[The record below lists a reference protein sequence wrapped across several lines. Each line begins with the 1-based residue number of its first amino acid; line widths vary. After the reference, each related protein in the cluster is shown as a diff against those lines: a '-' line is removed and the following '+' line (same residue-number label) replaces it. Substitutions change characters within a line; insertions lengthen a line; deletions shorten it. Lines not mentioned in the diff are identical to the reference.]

1 MFRLMT
7 AKADTGN
14 SMSKR
19 TKQKDL
25 RNNQNNKQ
33 KGYPMLGM
41 SMSLNC
47 SHRQV
52 QRHRLTHRCE
62 QRQALTMEQRHSLR
76 QDRLNEDEGYYQL
89 FLSFVNSMHSTQ
101 IRPMAKCPKC
111 DYDLRLAEIVL
122 GFKTD
127 VDDLTTQCPR
137 CKIRFLATNL
147 VNTSTGREVP
157 FFCPSQVLERMAG
170 LERLEV
176 REIRVK
182 HPDIYS
188 TAVFHFGS
196 LYNAF
201 GQKGITYRRE
211 KLDWS
216 ARAKSILGEFP
227 DWDIARVFGVPVKE
241 VKKKREELSISH
253 FTGKSTLIPADW
265 KPLDN

>member
-1 MFRLMT
+1 
-7 AKADTGN
+7 
-14 SMSKR
+14 
-19 TKQKDL
+19 
-25 RNNQNNKQ
+25 
-33 KGYPMLGM
+33 
-41 SMSLNC
+41 
-47 SHRQV
+47 
-52 QRHRLTHRCE
+52 
-62 QRQALTMEQRHSLR
+62 MEQRHSLR

-127 VDDLTTQCPR
+127 VDDL
-137 CKIRFLATNL
+137 
-147 VNTSTGREVP
+147 TSTGREVP